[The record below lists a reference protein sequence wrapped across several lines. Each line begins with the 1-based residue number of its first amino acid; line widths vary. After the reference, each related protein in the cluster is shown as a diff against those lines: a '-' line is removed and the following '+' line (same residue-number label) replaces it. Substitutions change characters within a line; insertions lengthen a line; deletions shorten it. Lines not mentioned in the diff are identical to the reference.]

1 MKEKIDNSIDPRAER
16 LVREC
21 IGRLK
26 GRFMYSE
33 DEARSTIE
41 AVLAKPVPR
50 KNNGYIATAQMQPSQ
65 PYRPG
70 IDPKPK
76 FGGA

>member
-1 MKEKIDNSIDPRAER
+1 VKEEIDTSIDPRAER

-21 IGRLK
+21 IGRLQ

-33 DEARSTIE
+33 TEARDTIA

-50 KNNGYIATAQMQPSQ
+50 KNNGYIATEAVQAQ

-76 FGGA
+76 FGGAQ